1 MTAEGVGDSHPQ
13 PIKVSQVPPVQRR
26 GVRGGGGGG
35 GGGGDIPLVLNRDNS
50 SESSVEN
57 GVSAKSQLRG
67 VPLNQYG
74 MPIAKYCYECGFK
87 FPVPQAKYCCE
98 CGTKR
103 I

>member
-13 PIKVSQVPPVQRR
+13 PIKVSPVPPVQRR
-26 GVRGGGGGG
+26 GVRGGGG
-35 GGGGDIPLVLNRDNS
+35 DIPLVLHRDNS

-74 MPIAKYCYECGFK
+74 TPMAKYCYECGFK